1 MIATAAGS
9 AAGPVG
15 AAAGAT
21 VDLATL
27 LYKLLNRD
35 RHAENLKP
43 NDAYGNGGSF
53 PGHNP
58 DGTPMPGYGDPSN
71 DPWQYA
77 NFSMPP
83 SQTGGINGGANTPSA
98 DPRGT
103 GIGNGIGGALGKIGS
118 TLKGHAGEI
127 LPWAQLG
134 AGVASN
140 LASAHMQSSA
150 VDKQNQQTTADKQR
164 LYALADEE
172 QKRRNAMIQ
181 QLLPLL
187 GRDMNSP
194 QLGSMLG
201 AYGGGG

>member
-103 GIGNGIGGALGKIGS
+103 GIGNGIGGALGKIGGA
-118 TLKGHAGEI
+118 LGKNAPLI
-127 LPWAQLG
+127 QLG

-140 LASAHMQSSA
+140 IASAHMQSSA
-150 VDKQNQQTTADKQR
+150 ANKQNQVLEENRQR
-164 LYALADEE
+164 MYAMQDEE